1 MHGGSKL
8 PFGTTIQQNLHAFDT
23 ELSCWIKLDNHLDEK
38 EDFIPEGVYG
48 HSMVVVKDF
57 LYIIG
62 GTAGTQFFNSVHRLV
77 DKNSFDEE
85 FE

>member
-1 MHGGSKL
+1 MQGGSKL

-23 ELSCWIKLDNHLDEK
+23 EFSRWLKLDDHLDPK
-38 EDFIPEGVYG
+38 EDFIPVGVYG

-62 GTAGTQFFNSVHRLV
+62 GTAGTQFFNCVHR
-77 DKNSFDEE
+77 
-85 FE
+85 

>member
-8 PFGTTIQQNLHAFDT
+8 PFGHTVRKNLHAFDT
-23 ELSCWIKLDNHLDEK
+23 EFSRWIKLDDHLDPK
-38 EDFIPEGVYG
+38 EDFIPVGVYG

-62 GTAGTQFFNSVHRLV
+62 GTVGTAFLNSVDRLV
-77 DKNSFDEE
+77 KNLRVQCH
-85 FE
+85 